1 MKTAIAIIGLSM
13 KVAEA
18 DNLEAFWETVQTGE
32 HSFKPLSAQRLND
45 IFSRFGEFE
54 VVKGSYLDRI
64 DLFDNEYFKISPAEA
79 ERMDP
84 EQRLMLEHAV
94 KAVYNAG
101 YVPAELRGQR
111 IGFFHTFGQ
120 SMYRHFFDEFNNLA
134 LTAHMPGMVGTR
146 VANFM
151 DWRGPLIGVDTTCSS
166 SLTALY
172 YACQSL
178 ANDDCSLAMV
188 GSVSLSVS
196 SKDHAVLSPVMSKRE
211 QCHPFDGDA
220 DGILGGEGIVCVLLK
235 RADAAIRDGD
245 PIHAIIKGG
254 AINHGGA
261 LIQNISA
268 PSPVSQAE
276 VIRMAWENSGVNPA
290 HIRFIEAHGT
300 GTILGDPIEFSG
312 IDAAFRESGQ
322 SAGTVCSISSVKG
335 QLGHLG
341 PVAGLAGLARLVQ
354 ALKQQQLPPQ
364 VGFNS
369 INPHIPES
377 DSPVKVQRTLQ
388 PWESEVPRAG
398 GVSSFGLTGTNVH
411 MIVEEYIAPVADAP
425 AAAPNSVYAMKLGGA
440 SPAKAANV
448 SAYLLQYLQQYPQTD
463 LAQLSYSMNRIMG
476 ELTYGELILFKDREE
491 LINILQ
497 QLTANNQLP
506 TANWPLPTN
515 FTLRKKAT
523 PPQVFLLIPGLLTA
537 DKIAAFLAQSPA
549 MAALYTAVTA
559 GQEGLTATQQSF
571 LLHYCAA
578 KTLNNGGFAPD
589 KIIGAQSGRL
599 LSLLLMDKVTL
610 PEALSQLAAQ
620 EPVQEPFN
628 SAAFVQFL
636 NTLDAQQQYL
646 LVVMG
651 SQGEMITACRQW
663 ITAQSPAHIQAVFP
677 APGRD
682 LCLDILTAYYN
693 SGHELR
699 FANLFGKTS
708 FLHNLH
714 LPLLEPKRHWPQVK
728 SLAIA
733 NEPAVVLPEAAVQP
747 QAFTTADIIA
757 GVTAIWQEKL
767 KVTDVGIEDDFFDL
781 GGSSLLGL
789 DVLQQIAKRFAVD
802 MEYADIFDYCTVSQ
816 QAALIEEKLGAM
828 APAPVI
834 NTTPAATG
842 VINRDDLRSMEYEL
856 LLQRIQEQ
864 EAAERITPQ
873 HILLT
878 GGTGFLGVYVIKE
891 LLEKTNAAI
900 TCLVR
905 AVDDAAAQARLADTV
920 SWYFPQLQLSPQ
932 RITGI
937 CGDITLADLG
947 LTAAGNERLQDVDTV
962 HHLAANVS
970 HFGKATLTNSINYEG
985 TVNVLEWAKKKGVQ
999 YFNHYS
1005 TNAVATGGFIENVAS
1020 TDFYE
1025 TDLDLGQQFG
1035 RRIYPASK
1043 FRAEQYIKENSG
1055 RLHVNVFRIGNIG
1068 GDSQT
1073 GLFQQNIDSNNF
1085 YQRLRTLAGLGYY
1098 CEEIAA
1104 ITFETTPVDIVCG
1117 IAVALSLHKNE
1128 LFSTFHIMEANPIRL
1143 SQFVQQLAACHI
1155 ELQLTDAATFE
1166 QHAQKLMDSADL
1178 STENTALGI
1187 LRYSSR
1193 DAADT
1198 RFSIQQQATKAYLE
1212 KINARYTY
1220 DIEKYA
1226 HTIVQYC
1233 VREAFIQV
1241 PQNQA
1246 TI

>member
-32 HSFKPLSAQRLND
+32 HNFKPLSAQRLND
-45 IFSRFGEFE
+45 IFARFGEFE

-64 DLFDNEYFKISPAEA
+64 DLFDNEFFKISPAEA

-101 YVPAELRGQR
+101 YTPAELRGQR
-111 IGFFHTFGQ
+111 IGFFHTFGL

-166 SLTALY
+166 SLAALY

-178 ANDDCSLAMV
+178 ANDDCSMAMV

-312 IDAAFRESGQ
+312 IDAAFRESLPG
-322 SAGTVCSISSVKG
+322 ADKVCSISSVKG

-341 PVAGLAGLARLVQ
+341 PVAGLAGLARLVM
-354 ALKQQQLPPQ
+354 ALKEQQLPPQ

-388 PWESEVPRAG
+388 PWNSEVPRAG

-411 MIVEEYIAPVADAP
+411 MIVEEYTASVTTAP
-425 AAAPNSVYAMKLGGA
+425 AATANGVYAMKLGGA
-440 SPAKAANV
+440 TPAKAAN
-448 SAYLLQYLQQYPQTD
+448 SNAYLLQYLQQYPQTD
-463 LAQLSYSMNRIMG
+463 LAQLSYSVNRIMG
-476 ELTYGELILFKDREE
+476 EAAYGELVLFKDREE
-491 LINILQ
+491 LISILQ
-497 QLTANNQLP
+497 QQT
-506 TANWPLPTN
+506 
-515 FTLRKKAT
+515 FTTPRKKAT

-537 DKIAAFLAQSPA
+537 DKITAFLAQSPA

-559 GQEGLTATQQSF
+559 GQQELTATQQSF

-589 KIIGAQSGRL
+589 KIIGAQSGKL

-610 PEALSQLAAQ
+610 PEALLQLAAQ

-636 NTLDAQQQYL
+636 HSLDAQQQYL

-663 ITAQSPAHIQAVFP
+663 LTAQAPAHIQAVFP
-677 APGRD
+677 TAGRD
-682 LCLDILTAYYN
+682 ICLDILTAYYN

-699 FANLFGKTS
+699 FANLFGKAP

-714 LPLLEPKRHWPQVK
+714 LPVLEPKRHWPQVI
-728 SLAIA
+728 SLAIV
-733 NEPAVVLPEAAVQP
+733 NKPAAVLQETAAAP
-747 QAFTTADIIA
+747 QVFTTADIIA
-757 GVTAIWQEKL
+757 GVTAIWQDKL
-767 KVTDVGIEDDFFDL
+767 KVTEIGVEDDFFDL

-789 DVLQQIAKRFAVD
+789 DVLQQIAKRYAVD

-816 QAALIEEKLGAM
+816 QAALIEEKLGAIT
-828 APAPVI
+828 PAPVVV

-842 VINRDDLRSMEYEL
+842 VISADDLRSLEYEQ

-864 EAAERITPQ
+864 EAGERIVPQ
-873 HILLT
+873 HILIT

-891 LLEKTNAAI
+891 LLEKTNATI

-905 AVDDAAAQARLADTV
+905 AVDDAAAHTRLAATV
-920 SWYFPQLQLSPQ
+920 SWYFPHLALPAQ
-932 RITGI
+932 RISGI

-947 LTAAGNERLQDVDTV
+947 LTAAGSAHLRDVDTV

-985 TVNVLEWAKKKGVQ
+985 TVNVLEWSKKKGAK

-1020 TDFYE
+1020 TSFYE

-1055 RLHVNVFRIGNIG
+1055 GLHVNVFRIGNIG

-1073 GLFQQNIDSNNF
+1073 GLFQQNIGSNNF

-1098 CEEIAA
+1098 CEEITTT
-1104 ITFETTPVDIVCG
+1104 TFETTPVDIVCG
-1117 IAVALSLHKNE
+1117 ITVALSLHKNE

-1143 SQFVQQLAACHI
+1143 SQFVQQLAACSI

-1198 RFSIQQQATKAYLE
+1198 RFMIQQQATKTYLE
-1212 KINARYTY
+1212 KIGACYSY

-1233 VREAFIQV
+1233 VRESFIQV

>member
-54 VVKGSYLDRI
+54 VTKGSYLDRI

-196 SKDHAVLSPVMSKRE
+196 SRDHAVLSPVMSKRE

-312 IDAAFRESGQ
+312 IDAAFKESLPGMDK
-322 SAGTVCSISSVKG
+322 VCSISSVKG

-341 PVAGLAGLARLVQ
+341 PVAGLAGLARLVL

-388 PWESEVPRAG
+388 PWNSEVPRAG

-411 MIVEEYIAPVADAP
+411 MIVEEYAAPVNTAP
-425 AAAPNSVYAMKLGGA
+425 ATTENGVYAMKLGGA
-440 SPAKAANV
+440 TPAKAANV
-448 SAYLLQYLQQYPQTD
+448 SAYLLQYLQQYPQTN
-463 LAQLSYSMNRIMG
+463 LAQLSYSVNRIMG
-476 ELTYGELILFKDREE
+476 EVTYGELVLFKDREE

-497 QLTANNQLP
+497 QKLTANNPQP
-506 TANWPLPTN
+506 TP
-515 FTLRKKAT
+515 FTTPRKKAT

-537 DKIAAFLAQSPA
+537 DKITAFLDQSPA

-559 GQEGLTATQQSF
+559 GHEELTATQQSF

-589 KIIGAQSGRL
+589 KIIGAQSGKL

-610 PEALSQLAAQ
+610 PEALLQLAAQ

-663 ITAQSPAHIQAVFP
+663 LTAQAPAHIQAVFP
-677 APGRD
+677 TQGRD

-699 FANLFGKTS
+699 FANLFGKTP

-714 LPLLEPKRHWPQVK
+714 LPVLEPKRHWPQVI
-728 SLAIA
+728 SLAVVNNA
-733 NEPAVVLPEAAVQP
+733 PAALLQETAAAP
-747 QAFTTADIIA
+747 QVFTTADIIA
-757 GVTAIWQEKL
+757 GVTAIWQDKL
-767 KVTDVGIEDDFFDL
+767 KVTEIGLEDDFFDL

-789 DVLQQIAKRFAVD
+789 DVLQQIAKRYAVD
-802 MEYADIFDYCTVSQ
+802 LEYADIFDYCTVSQ
-816 QAALIEEKLGAM
+816 QAALIEEKLGAI
-828 APAPVI
+828 PPVPVV

-842 VINRDDLRSMEYEL
+842 VISRDDLRSLEYEL

-864 EAAERITPQ
+864 EAAERIAPQ

-891 LLEKTNAAI
+891 LLEKTNATI

-905 AVDDAAAQARLADTV
+905 AADDAAAQTRLAATV
-920 SWYFPQLQLSPQ
+920 SWYFPHLQLPPQ
-932 RITGI
+932 RISGI

-947 LTAAGNERLQDVDTV
+947 LTAAGNTHLQDVDTV

-970 HFGKATLTNSINYEG
+970 HFGKATHTNSINYEG
-985 TVNVLEWAKKKGVQ
+985 TVKVLEWAKKKGVQ

-1005 TNAVATGGFIENVAS
+1005 TNAVATGGFIENVES
-1020 TDFYE
+1020 ISFYE

-1073 GLFQQNIDSNNF
+1073 GLFQQNIGSNNF
-1085 YQRLRTLAGLGYY
+1085 YQRLRTLASLGYY

-1104 ITFETTPVDIVCG
+1104 TTFETTPVDIVCG
-1117 IAVALSLHKNE
+1117 ITVALSLHKNE

-1143 SQFVQQLAACHI
+1143 SQFVQQLAACNI

-1166 QHAQKLMDSADL
+1166 QHVQKLMDGADL

-1187 LRYSSR
+1187 LRYSST

-1198 RFSIQQQATKAYLE
+1198 RFMIQQQATKAYLE
-1212 KINARYTY
+1212 KISARCTY

-1241 PQNQA
+1241 PRTQA

>member
-101 YVPAELRGQR
+101 YTPAELRGQR
-111 IGFFHTFGQ
+111 IGIFHTFGQ

-276 VIRMAWENSGVNPA
+276 VIRMAWENSGINPA

-322 SAGTVCSISSVKG
+322 TSQVCSISSVKG

-354 ALKQQQLPPQ
+354 ALKERQLPPQ

-388 PWESEVPRAG
+388 PWESEVPRTG

-440 SPAKAANV
+440 TPAKAANV
-448 SAYLLQYLQQYPQTD
+448 SACLLQYLQQYPQTD
-463 LAQLSYSMNRIMG
+463 LAQLSYSVNRIMG

-491 LINILQ
+491 LMNILQ
-497 QLTANNQLP
+497 QQT
-506 TANWPLPTN
+506 
-515 FTLRKKAT
+515 FTTPRKKT
-523 PPQVFLLIPGLLTA
+523 TSPQVFLLIPGLLTA

-578 KTLNNGGFAPD
+578 KTLNNGGLAPD

-663 ITAQSPAHIQAVFP
+663 VTAQAPAHIQAVFP
-677 APGRD
+677 TPGRD

-714 LPLLEPKRHWPQVK
+714 LPLLEPKRHWPQVI
-728 SLAIA
+728 SLAVVKTPEA
-733 NEPAVVLPEAAVQP
+733 VLPETAAQP
-747 QAFTTADIIA
+747 QVFTTADIIA

-767 KVTDVGIEDDFFDL
+767 KVTDIGIEDDFFDL

-816 QAALIEEKLGAM
+816 QAALIEEKLGAV
-828 APAPVI
+828 APAPVV
-834 NTTPAATG
+834 NTTPAAAG
-842 VINRDDLRSMEYEL
+842 IISREDLRSMEYEL

-891 LLEKTNAAI
+891 LLEKTNATI

-905 AVDDAAAQARLADTV
+905 AVDDAAAQTRLAATV
-920 SWYFPQLQLSPQ
+920 SWYFPQLQLPVQ

-1117 IAVALSLHKNE
+1117 ITVALSLHKNE

-1198 RFSIQQQATKAYLE
+1198 RFSIQQQATKTYLE